1 MNAPITS
8 SPAVTTVIVTYNSRD
23 TIGPTLDAAR
33 PIRDAG
39 LAECIVVDNISRDG
53 TREFVR
59 AEYPWV
65 TLVESPGNIGYGRGC
80 NLGLER
86 AATRYVLFQNP
97 DAVVDLSA
105 MERMV
110 RLLDENPKAALV
122 GPAIIGDN
130 GILQHC
136 GRLPTPWNVIAD
148 AAGIPTRDKP
158 SHHIEPGEAPFR
170 TDWLGGAVLMGRT
183 ELLKPIGGFDPRI
196 FLYFDETDLC
206 KRVGDLGHEL
216 WACGEAVT
224 RHVVHASAR
233 GTGRALYN
241 GAIAEHFFRSRYY
254 YLTRHHGRIA
264 ATTAELI
271 ELAFFGLRVV
281 KKKLF
286 RQPTE
291 NFGLR
296 FRCPI
301 LRMPVF
307 PV

>member
-1 MNAPITS
+1 MSTR
-8 SPAVTTVIVTYNSRD
+8 AVTTVIVTYNSRD
-23 TIGPTLDAAR
+23 TIGPTLEAAR
-33 PIRDAG
+33 AITDAG
-39 LAECIVVDNISRDG
+39 LAETVVVDNVSRDG
-53 TREFVR
+53 TREVVR
-59 AEYPWV
+59 REHSWAS
-65 TLVESPGNIGYGRGC
+65 LVESPGNIGYGRGC

-97 DAVVDLSA
+97 DAVVDLAA
-105 MERMV
+105 MQRMV

-136 GRLPTPWNVIAD
+136 GGLPTPWRILSGAT
-148 AAGIPTRDKP
+148 GLPWFRRPLRRIQ
-158 SHHIEPGEAPFR
+158 PGEAPFR
-170 TDWLGGAVLMGRT
+170 TDWLGGAVLMGRA
-183 ELLKPIGGFDPRI
+183 EVLKPIGGFDPRI

-233 GTGRALYN
+233 GTGKELYH

-254 YLTRHHGRIA
+254 YLCKHHGRLA
-264 ATTAELI
+264 ATAAELA

-281 KKKLF
+281 RKKLT
-286 RQPTE
+286 RQPTG

-296 FRCPI
+296 FRSPI
-301 LRMPVF
+301 LRMPHF
-307 PV
+307 PE